1 VKQLIVALVVVTA
14 TGCAQQRP
22 WQLPQGYNQATVGT
36 FAKKPVQPQA
46 VSLERIESIQL
57 SDRDCVKSDQWITD
71 LQRQLQYRGLVD
83 VNPEDLAENDRVYN
97 AAVNARIW
105 ALRIGCNNPD
115 RYKK

>member
-1 VKQLIVALVVVTA
+1 MALSVVLV

-22 WQLPQGYNQATVGT
+22 WQMPQGYNQATVGT

-46 VSLERIESIQL
+46 VSFERIESIQL
-57 SDRDCVKSDQWITD
+57 SDRDCPNSERWIVD
-71 LQRQLQYRGLVD
+71 LKRQLELRGLVD
-83 VNPEDLAENDRVYN
+83 ANPEDLGENDRLYN

-105 ALRIGCNNPD
+105 ALRIGCNNPN